1 MTNSLV
7 TSVLLASGVSELHA
21 ELVEQLQPAVET
33 LVDTVVKFVL
43 AGASPT
49 ATLALEQQL
58 EQQARELNRQAV
70 CWAYNRPEADGPESL
85 PHDVRYESD
94 GYRRLNRAT
103 PNRSVATRFGTIVL
117 WRHGYR
123 SWSRDDGL
131 PTLFPQEQKLGL
143 VEGASPALL
152 DCVGRY
158 LAEAGATQDSVL
170 RRLREQHGV
179 TWGVKR
185 LRAAAEALARM
196 MDECRQEQQVQRLLD
211 LLRQA
216 EASRGR
222 HRPVLSVGRDGIT
235 LWTQPQ
241 GFFEVATSATIAVL
255 DRRGQRLG
263 TVYLAYAPELGQG
276 TMTDALTGLLSEVLA
291 AWEGPLPRLCYVTD
305 AGDHE
310 TAYYRKVL
318 RPMRHP
324 RTGRRLEWFWIV
336 DFCHAA
342 QRLTV
347 MAEAIFGEGRE
358 AATWAAKMRKLLKQP
373 HGPARVLW
381 SAAKLRANRGL
392 RQGQKKAFERAYNYL
407 RTRTRYLRYAEYRRL
422 NLPLGSGLTEA
433 ACKTIYTS
441 RLKLSG
447 MRWKREGAQT
457 ILTLRVILLSGTW
470 TATYEAARLSHQEAL
485 PQPYAFHTDHPQRIA
500 A

>member
-1 MTNSLV
+1 MNHSLV
-7 TSVLLASGVSELHA
+7 PSVLLASGVGTLRKELGGT
-21 ELVEQLQPAVET
+21 LQPAIDK
-33 LVDTVVKFVL
+33 LMDTVVRFVL
-43 AGASPT
+43 SAPSPAGAFDF
-49 ATLALEQQL
+49 ERQL

-70 CWAYNRPEADGPESL
+70 AWAYNRPEGDGPDTL
-85 PHDVRYESD
+85 PHDIRYDGD

-103 PNRSVATRFGTIVL
+103 ANRSVATLFGTIVL

-123 SWSRDDGL
+123 SWCRDDGL
-131 PTLFPQEQKLGL
+131 PTIFPRELALGL
-143 VEGASPALL
+143 VAGATPALL
-152 DCVGRY
+152 DRVGRY
-158 LAEAGATQDSVL
+158 VAEAGATQDLVL
-170 RRLREQHGV
+170 RRLEQQHGV
-179 TWGVKR
+179 SWGVKR
-185 LRAAAEALARM
+185 LRAVAEALATMLGEFRNV
-196 MDECRQEQQVQRLLD
+196 CQVERLRE

-216 EASRGR
+216 QASRGG

-235 LWTQPQ
+235 LWTQPY
-241 GFFEVATSATIAVL
+241 GFFEVATSATVAVF
-255 DRRGQRLG
+255 DRSGRRLG

-276 TMTDALTGLLSEVLA
+276 TMTDQLTRLLSDVLL

-305 AGDHE
+305 AGDQE

-324 RTGRRLEWFWIV
+324 RTGQRLEWFWIV
-336 DFCHAA
+336 DFFHAA
-342 QRLTV
+342 QRVTV

-358 AATWAAKMRKLLKQP
+358 SATWAAKMRKVLKQAN
-373 HGPARVLW
+373 GPARVLW

-392 RQGQKKAFERAYNYL
+392 RQSQKQAFERAYNYL
-407 RTRTRYLRYAEYRRL
+407 RTRTKYLRYAEYRRL
-422 NLPLGSGLTEA
+422 GLPLGSGITEA

-470 TATYEAARLSHQEAL
+470 ATTYERATLSNHMDL
-485 PQPYAFHTDHPQRIA
+485 PQPYACGTGEPARNA